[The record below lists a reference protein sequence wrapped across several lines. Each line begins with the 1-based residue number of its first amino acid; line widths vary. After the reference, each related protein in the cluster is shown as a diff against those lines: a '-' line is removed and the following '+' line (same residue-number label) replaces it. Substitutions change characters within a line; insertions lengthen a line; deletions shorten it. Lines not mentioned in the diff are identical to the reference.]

1 MSSKQNTVQNTVQ
14 NIVLLALAWFIYCSQ
29 QEFIHETSSI
39 NLDKKMDPSL
49 NDMYLTILHVERLM
63 DFIQNP

>member
-1 MSSKQNTVQNTVQ
+1 MVQNTVQ

-29 QEFIHETSSI
+29 QEFIHETNSI

-63 DFIQNP
+63 NSIQNP

>member
-1 MSSKQNTVQNTVQ
+1 MVQNTVQ
-14 NIVLLALAWFIYCSQ
+14 NIVLLALAWFTYCSQ
-29 QEFIHETSSI
+29 QEFIHETNSI

>member
-1 MSSKQNTVQNTVQ
+1 MSCKQNTVQNT
-14 NIVLLALAWFIYCSQ
+14 VLLALAWFIYCSL
-29 QEFIHETSSI
+29 QEFIQDTSSL